1 MAEVSIK
8 GGADLAKALAE
19 FPVKLEA
26 QVMQSA
32 LRGGANLIAER
43 ARSLVPVATR
53 ELRKSI
59 RVRARKN
66 KRTGYVNVYIGAGGR
81 RKGDPFYAH
90 LVEFGTAPHEIRPK
104 GKKSLLVAG
113 VLREVVQHPGA
124 TPRPFLRPAF
134 DSESTRAI
142 DEIGKRVGQGIKR
155 IVRRQA
161 KAAA

>member
-1 MAEVSIK
+1 MADVTIK

-32 LRGGANLIAER
+32 LRGGANVIAAR
-43 ARSLVPVATR
+43 ARSLVPVNTG

-59 RVRARKN
+59 KVRARKN
-66 KRTGYVNVYIGAGGR
+66 KRTGFVNVYLAAGGR

-90 LVEFGTAPHEIRPK
+90 MVEFGTAPHEIRPK
-104 GKKSLLVAG
+104 GKRSLLVAG
-113 VLREVVQHPGA
+113 LLREVVQHPGA
-124 TPRPFLRPAF
+124 APRPFLRPAF
-134 DSESTRAI
+134 DSESQRAV

-155 IVRRQA
+155 IVRKQA
-161 KAAA
+161 KAGA